1 MDNWIDNLRRIGL
14 KRYGD
19 ENRRILSEL
28 LRNGIPAGNTVMSEA
43 SAEAL
48 IIAVAAMIEENNKA
62 LLSDYNVDP
71 KMTIEQMGH
80 TNISCTQGHYFR
92 NRKSLSTKTAILSSI
107 PELQI
112 AQKNNQ
118 NLCPDYL
125 E

>member
-28 LRNGIPAGNTVMSEA
+28 LRNGIPAGNTMSEA

-62 LLSDYNVDP
+62 LLSD
-71 KMTIEQMGH
+71 
-80 TNISCTQGHYFR
+80 
-92 NRKSLSTKTAILSSI
+92 LSSM
-107 PELQI
+107 
-112 AQKNNQ
+112 
-118 NLCPDYL
+118 
-125 E
+125 

>member
-62 LLSDYNVDP
+62 LLSDLS
-71 KMTIEQMGH
+71 MQL
-80 TNISCTQGHYFR
+80 
-92 NRKSLSTKTAILSSI
+92 SLFLFCIKHLFITFLILI
-107 PELQI
+107 PICEFVNYIFHILGFWRI
-112 AQKNNQ
+112 V
-118 NLCPDYL
+118 
-125 E
+125 

>member
-28 LRNGIPAGNTVMSEA
+28 LRNGITAGNTVMSEA

-62 LLSDYNVDP
+62 LLSD
-71 KMTIEQMGH
+71 
-80 TNISCTQGHYFR
+80 
-92 NRKSLSTKTAILSSI
+92 LSSM
-107 PELQI
+107 
-112 AQKNNQ
+112 
-118 NLCPDYL
+118 
-125 E
+125 

>member
-48 IIAVAAMIEENNKA
+48 IIAVAAIA
-62 LLSDYNVDP
+62 LRFIDVTLSFFVL
-71 KMTIEQMGH
+71 H
-80 TNISCTQGHYFR
+80 
-92 NRKSLSTKTAILSSI
+92 
-107 PELQI
+107 
-112 AQKNNQ
+112 
-118 NLCPDYL
+118 
-125 E
+125 

>member
-19 ENRRILSEL
+19 ENRRIFSEL

-62 LLSDYNVDP
+62 LLSD
-71 KMTIEQMGH
+71 
-80 TNISCTQGHYFR
+80 
-92 NRKSLSTKTAILSSI
+92 LSM
-107 PELQI
+107 
-112 AQKNNQ
+112 
-118 NLCPDYL
+118 
-125 E
+125 

>member
-43 SAEAL
+43 SAVAL

-62 LLSDYNVDP
+62 LLSD
-71 KMTIEQMGH
+71 
-80 TNISCTQGHYFR
+80 
-92 NRKSLSTKTAILSSI
+92 LSM
-107 PELQI
+107 
-112 AQKNNQ
+112 
-118 NLCPDYL
+118 
-125 E
+125 

>member
-43 SAEAL
+43 SAEAR

-62 LLSDYNVDP
+62 LLSD
-71 KMTIEQMGH
+71 
-80 TNISCTQGHYFR
+80 
-92 NRKSLSTKTAILSSI
+92 LSSM
-107 PELQI
+107 
-112 AQKNNQ
+112 
-118 NLCPDYL
+118 
-125 E
+125 

>member
-48 IIAVAAMIEENNKA
+48 I
-62 LLSDYNVDP
+62 LLWLPMD
-71 KMTIEQMGH
+71 
-80 TNISCTQGHYFR
+80 
-92 NRKSLSTKTAILSSI
+92 
-107 PELQI
+107 
-112 AQKNNQ
+112 
-118 NLCPDYL
+118 
-125 E
+125 

>member
-48 IIAVAAMIEENNKA
+48 MAAMIEENNKA
-62 LLSDYNVDP
+62 LLSD
-71 KMTIEQMGH
+71 
-80 TNISCTQGHYFR
+80 
-92 NRKSLSTKTAILSSI
+92 LSI
-107 PELQI
+107 
-112 AQKNNQ
+112 
-118 NLCPDYL
+118 
-125 E
+125 

>member
-28 LRNGIPAGNTVMSEA
+28 LRNTVMSEA

-62 LLSDYNVDP
+62 LLSD
-71 KMTIEQMGH
+71 
-80 TNISCTQGHYFR
+80 
-92 NRKSLSTKTAILSSI
+92 LSSM
-107 PELQI
+107 
-112 AQKNNQ
+112 
-118 NLCPDYL
+118 
-125 E
+125 

>member
-62 LLSDYNVDP
+62 LLYQRSEFFLKNLFFCFAL
-71 KMTIEQMGH
+71 
-80 TNISCTQGHYFR
+80 NICLLHF
-92 NRKSLSTKTAILSSI
+92 
-107 PELQI
+107 
-112 AQKNNQ
+112 
-118 NLCPDYL
+118 
-125 E
+125 

>member
-28 LRNGIPAGNTVMSEA
+28 LRNGIPAGNTVMPEA

-62 LLSDYNVDP
+62 LLSD
-71 KMTIEQMGH
+71 
-80 TNISCTQGHYFR
+80 
-92 NRKSLSTKTAILSSI
+92 LSM
-107 PELQI
+107 
-112 AQKNNQ
+112 
-118 NLCPDYL
+118 
-125 E
+125 

>member
-43 SAEAL
+43 YAEAL

-62 LLSDYNVDP
+62 LLSD
-71 KMTIEQMGH
+71 
-80 TNISCTQGHYFR
+80 
-92 NRKSLSTKTAILSSI
+92 LSSM
-107 PELQI
+107 
-112 AQKNNQ
+112 
-118 NLCPDYL
+118 
-125 E
+125 

>member
-48 IIAVAAMIEENNKA
+48 IIAVAAMIEENNKISA
-62 LLSDYNVDP
+62 KIMAEKLGVSLRTVRRLIKENDQ
-71 KMTIEQMGH
+71 IEYVGH
-80 TNISCTQGHYFR
+80 GFSGYWKI
-92 NRKSLSTKTAILSSI
+92 K
-107 PELQI
+107 
-112 AQKNNQ
+112 
-118 NLCPDYL
+118 
-125 E
+125 

>member
-48 IIAVAAMIEENNKA
+48 IIEENNKA
-62 LLSDYNVDP
+62 LLSD
-71 KMTIEQMGH
+71 
-80 TNISCTQGHYFR
+80 
-92 NRKSLSTKTAILSSI
+92 LSSM
-107 PELQI
+107 
-112 AQKNNQ
+112 
-118 NLCPDYL
+118 
-125 E
+125 